1 MEARVLR
8 RVGIDEYVVLDR
20 AASERWEYVNGE
32 AYAMAGG
39 SPEHAMVTGNVL
51 AALKQALR
59 GKNSHALPEA
69 QKEVRALPI

>member
-1 MEARVLR
+1 M
-8 RVGIDEYVVLDR
+8 
-20 AASERWEYVNGE
+20 NGE

-39 SPEHAMVTGNVL
+39 SPEHAMVMGNVL